1 MDLETEAGTVM
12 VSRGERFAEGQT
24 LAIGSW
30 LLTFCNVGSSLCSGQ
45 VLFPC
50 VDLQNKTFTGC
61 IVKGQSPWNCLEGL
75 EDL

>member
-1 MDLETEAGTVM
+1 MDLETEVGTVM

-30 LLTFCNVGSSLCSGQ
+30 LLTFCSVGSSLSSGQ

-50 VDLQNKTFTGC
+50 VNLQSKRLS
-61 IVKGQSPWNCLEGL
+61 QAALERGSL
-75 EDL
+75 LGS